1 MSLHNLAYSNYT
13 HEKALLELSGH
24 LTNSLTEDEV
34 EAVCQRLHLDATS
47 DKDENTGRIVNELED
62 AMLDMV
68 LSVLAHV
75 EETYVWERR
84 TAPAPKA
91 KGFFSRTKDA

>member
-1 MSLHNLAYSNYT
+1 MSIHNIAYNNYT

-24 LTNSLTEDEV
+24 LTNSLDDDDIET
-34 EAVCQRLHLDATS
+34 VCQRLHLDSTTERQANI
-47 DKDENTGRIVNELED
+47 DLIINELED

-75 EETYVWERR
+75 EETYVWELDPKPIR
-84 TAPAPKA
+84 KA
-91 KGFFSRTKDA
+91 KGLFSKSKG